1 MEDVENWQSEK
12 TLDRKLAFIIV
23 FLVALF
29 TLADDSTTCK
39 VIFFWRMVAYQRPVA
54 IRNT

>member
-12 TLDRKLAFIIV
+12 TLDQKLAFIIV

-29 TLADDSTTCK
+29 AVADDSTTCK
-39 VIFFWRMVAYQRPVA
+39 LIFF
-54 IRNT
+54 